1 MTTACCQHTSPSR
14 GWRETKKCQKFKS
27 ESTMPIIINR
37 INLPH
42 HHSQR
47 QYCNSYFFL
56 PLPPVHQ
63 WVWGPLQSDFVA
75 DLGGDHWPDVKTETE
90 ILQGQWK
97 KETACHIPDVSSD
110 SQEEGPANLT
120 GPLGHC
126 FSLKYRNAMLKRIL
140 MTIII
145 TMSSSRLRIA
155 TWHDTSKKGRHQ
167 LKNNDEDRD
176 WGYPHTDVEV
186 VVTI

>member
-14 GWRETKKCQKFKS
+14 GWRKTKKCQKFKS

-37 INLPH
+37 INFAH
-42 HHSQR
+42 HHTQR

-56 PLPPVHQ
+56 PLPPIHQ

-110 SQEEGPANLT
+110 SQVEGPANLT

-140 MTIII
+140 MAIII
-145 TMSSSRLRIA
+145 IMSTACWRLQ
-155 TWHDTSKKGRHQ
+155 HDVTPVKRGGTSLRRMMGKEI
-167 LKNNDEDRD
+167 EDIPIRMLR
-176 WGYPHTDVEV
+176 
-186 VVTI
+186 